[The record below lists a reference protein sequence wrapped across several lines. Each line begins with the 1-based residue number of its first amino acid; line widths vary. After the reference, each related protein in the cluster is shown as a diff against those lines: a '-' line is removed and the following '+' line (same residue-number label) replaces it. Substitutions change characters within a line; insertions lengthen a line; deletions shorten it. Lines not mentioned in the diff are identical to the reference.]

1 MTNSETTRRRSNR
14 AIANDLAIRSAAI
27 EEVLRVGVDRVSLR
41 DVGHRAGLTHGAT
54 YARYEEVDELLVDL
68 WTSVLHERMTSIVE
82 TAMRAATAPSAEN
95 VAAAIDKVRNATGED
110 TCAIHLL
117 LAARRIP
124 TLQEEVAP
132 FVDAYLKRES
142 CESRSVSAPFTRGL
156 TIFAMMI
163 SRILSDYHFGRDDQS
178 LDDIADILLDTLVTN
193 PTAAAVVECRSPQSP
208 FILPDGDD
216 LRTQLAAATIQVI
229 AKTGYTN
236 ATMSR
241 IARRASCSPGAIYK
255 VFSSKEDLVASTF
268 VTSLQ
273 SRWMPLG
280 EFVKFL
286 DEGVLSQYL
295 FDLTSPQNANERNF
309 MVEFGF
315 ASTINETIRAAM
327 SAHVEELL
335 SVVPHLE
342 NATKDQKALLDNM
355 IQLFSHLSM
364 GAMMLGV
371 AADSFQCANF
381 SQFTEPFRQAILKRV
396 AASWADLCDSL
407 QKYEAN
413 RQLPVSPRALAAA
426 FPTE

>member
-1 MTNSETTRRRSNR
+1 MTNTETTRRRSNR
-14 AIANDLAIRSAAI
+14 AIANDLAIRTAAI
-27 EEVLRVGVDRVSLR
+27 AEVLRVGVDRVSLR

-68 WTSVLHERMTSIVE
+68 WTSALNDRMTSIVE
-82 TAMRAATAPSAEN
+82 TAMRAAAEPSTET
-95 VAAAIDKVRNATGED
+95 VAAVIDKVRHATGD
-110 TCAIHLL
+110 DACAIHLL

-132 FVDAYLKRES
+132 FVDQYLKRES
-142 CESRSVSAPFTRGL
+142 CGSRSVSASFTRGL

-163 SRILSDYHFGRDDQS
+163 SRILSDHHTGRNDQG
-178 LDDIADILLDTLVTN
+178 LDDIAAILLDTLATDPTTVT
-193 PTAAAVVECRSPQSP
+193 VVECQTPRSP
-208 FILPDGDD
+208 FILPEGDD

-268 VTSLQ
+268 VTSLR
-273 SRWMPLG
+273 SRWMPLD

-295 FDLTSPQNANERNF
+295 YDLTSPQNANERNF
-309 MVEFGF
+309 MVEFAF
-315 ASTINETIRAAM
+315 ASTVNETMRSAM

-342 NATKDQKALLDNM
+342 SATKDQKALLDNM
-355 IQLFSHLSM
+355 ILLFSHLSM

-396 AASWADLCDSL
+396 EPSWVDLCESL
-407 QKYEAN
+407 EKYEAN
-413 RQLPVSPRALAAA
+413 RQAPINPRAMAAA
-426 FPTE
+426 SPVG